1 MHAGEDAAQR
11 SLLALREQARYG
23 KAGEQTD
30 EKTEQKPHSDSASP
44 RLKLVELIAAL
55 AAESNRQPLACFWR

>member
-1 MHAGEDAAQR
+1 
-11 SLLALREQARYG
+11 LREQARYG